1 MSAPLTAAQRRA
13 LLSHPAG
20 WIATAFGA
28 GLLPK
33 APGTAG
39 SLVALLPWWFL
50 LRGLAPGWYVLVLVA
65 GFVLGVWACAVAG
78 RRLGVDD
85 HGALVWDE
93 VIGMWIALIAAPGI
107 TWPGSSWQGAAVS
120 MAVGFAL
127 FRLFDIW
134 KPWPVR
140 VADRRVHGG
149 FGVMLDDVL
158 AGLYALIVLQ
168 LIALIVRHWAA

>member
-1 MSAPLTAAQRRA
+1 MSAPLTARQRTA
-13 LLSHPAG
+13 ALSHPAG
-20 WIATAFGA
+20 WIATALGA
-28 GLLPK
+28 GLSPK

-50 LRGLAPGWYVLVLVA
+50 LRGLPIGGYVAVLVA
-65 GFVLGVWACAVAG
+65 GFLLGVWAC
-78 RRLGVDD
+78 GVTGKRIGVHD

-93 VIGMWIALIAAPGI
+93 VIGMWITLVVAPPQ
-107 TWPGSSWQGAAVS
+107 WWW
-120 MAVGFAL
+120 MFVGFVL

-140 VADRRVHGG
+140 VADRRVRGG

-158 AGLYALIVLQ
+158 AGACALVVLQ
-168 LIALIVRHWAA
+168 LIALALRH

>member
-1 MSAPLTAAQRRA
+1 MSPPLTAPQRRA

-20 WIATAFGA
+20 WIATALGA

-50 LRGLAPGWYVLVLVA
+50 MRDLAPGWYALILVV
-65 GFVLGVWACAVAG
+65 GFVLGVWACAVSG

-93 VIGMWIALIAAPGI
+93 VIGMWIALFAAPNGG
-107 TWPGSSWQGAAVS
+107 WWMVAA
-120 MAVGFAL
+120 FLL

-134 KPWPVR
+134 KPWPIR

-149 FGVMLDDVL
+149 FGVMFDDVL
-158 AGLYALIVLQ
+158 AGVYALILLQ
-168 LIALIVRHWAA
+168 GIALIVRHWAT

>member
-1 MSAPLTAAQRRA
+1 MSAPLNAAQRRA

-20 WIATAFGA
+20 WVATALGA

-50 LRGLAPGWYVLVLVA
+50 LRDLPWAWYAVVLVA
-65 GFVLGVWACAVAG
+65 GFILGVWACEVSD
-78 RRLGVDD
+78 RRLGMHDQ
-85 HGALVWDE
+85 GALVWDE
-93 VIGMWIALIAAPGI
+93 VIGMWITLCVAPRG
-107 TWPGSSWQGAAVS
+107 WAW
-120 MAVGFAL
+120 MLVGFAL

-140 VADRRVHGG
+140 VADRHVRGG

-158 AGLYALIVLQ
+158 AGVYALVVLQ
-168 LIALIVRHWAA
+168 VVALAWRTAFA

>member
-1 MSAPLTAAQRRA
+1 MSPPLTAPQRRA

-20 WIATAFGA
+20 WIATALGA
-28 GLLPK
+28 GLSPK

-50 LRGLAPGWYVLVLVA
+50 LRGLAPGWYALVLVV
-65 GFVLGVWACAVAG
+65 GFVLGVWACAVSG

-93 VIGMWIALIAAPGI
+93 VIGMWITLFVAPGSA
-107 TWPGSSWQGAAVS
+107 WPWMAVS
-120 MAVGFAL
+120 MLAGFVL

-134 KPWPVR
+134 KPWPVG
-140 VADRRVHGG
+140 VADRGVHGG

-158 AGLYALIVLQ
+158 AGVYALIALQ
-168 LIALIVRHWAA
+168 LVALIVRYWAA

>member
-1 MSAPLTAAQRRA
+1 V
-13 LLSHPAG
+13 LSHPAG

-50 LRGLAPGWYVLVLVA
+50 LRGLAPGWYALVLVV
-65 GFVLGVWACAVAG
+65 GFALGVWACAVSA

-93 VIGMWIALIAAPGI
+93 VIGMWVTLIAAPGI
-107 TWPGSSWQGAAVS
+107 GGPAGSRLGAVIC
-120 MAVGFAL
+120 MAIGFVL

-134 KPWPVR
+134 KPWPVG

-158 AGLYALIVLQ
+158 AGVYALIALQ
-168 LIALIVRHWAA
+168 LIALGTRHWPI

>member
-1 MSAPLTAAQRRA
+1 MSAPLTRTQRRA

-20 WIATAFGA
+20 WIATALGT
-28 GLLPK
+28 GLVPK

-50 LRGLAPGWYVLVLVA
+50 LRGLPAGWYVAVLAA
-65 GFVLGVWACAVAG
+65 GFLLGVWACGVAG
-78 RRLGVDD
+78 RRLGVRD

-93 VIGMWIALIAAPGI
+93 VVGMWITLLAAPPQ
-107 TWPGSSWQGAAVS
+107 WWW

-134 KPWPVR
+134 KPGLVR
-140 VADRRVHGG
+140 LADRRVHGG
-149 FGVMLDDVL
+149 LGVMLDDAV
-158 AGLYALIVLQ
+158 AGVHALVVLQ
-168 LIALIVRHWAA
+168 AAAWAAGHWPAG

>member
-1 MSAPLTAAQRRA
+1 MSAPLTTAQRRT

-20 WIATAFGA
+20 WIATGFGA
-28 GLLPK
+28 GLSPK

-39 SLVALLPWWFL
+39 SLLALLPWWFL
-50 LRGLAPGWYVLVLVA
+50 LRELPLAWYIAVLVV
-65 GFVLGVWACAVAG
+65 GFALGVWACSVACA
-78 RRLGVDD
+78 RLGMHD

-93 VIGMWIALIAAPGI
+93 VIGMWITLLLAPAAWWWLI
-107 TWPGSSWQGAAVS
+107 
-120 MAVGFAL
+120 VGFAL

-158 AGLYALIVLQ
+158 AGAYALVVLQ
-168 LIALIVRHWAA
+168 LLALALRQLHA

>member
-1 MSAPLTAAQRRA
+1 MSGRLSASQRQA

-20 WIATAFGA
+20 WVATALGA
-28 GLLPK
+28 GLFPL

-50 LRGLAPGWYVLVLVA
+50 LRELPWPWYAVVVVA
-65 GFVLGVWACAVAG
+65 GFLLGVWACGVAG
-78 RRLGVDD
+78 RRLGVRD

-93 VIGMWIALIAAPGI
+93 VVGIWVALAAAPRQ
-107 TWPGSSWQGAAVS
+107 WWWMVA
-120 MAVGFAL
+120 GFAL

-140 VADRRVHGG
+140 AIDRDVHGG
-149 FGVMLDDVL
+149 IGVMLDDAVAGACVL
-158 AGLYALIVLQ
+158 AVLQ
-168 LIALIVRHWAA
+168 LAVFAGGYLGG

>member
-1 MSAPLTAAQRRA
+1 MSPPLTVPQRRA

-39 SLVALLPWWFL
+39 SAVALLPWWFL
-50 LRGLAPGWYVLVLVA
+50 LRDLAPGWYALVLIA
-65 GFVLGVWACAVAG
+65 GFALGVWACAVSG

-93 VIGMWIALIAAPGI
+93 VIGMWVALFVSPAA
-107 TWPGSSWQGAAVS
+107 WPWMLA
-120 MAVGFAL
+120 GFVL

-140 VADRRVHGG
+140 VADRRIHGG

-158 AGLYALIVLQ
+158 AGVYALVVLQ
-168 LIALIVRHWAA
+168 LIALIVRQWAA